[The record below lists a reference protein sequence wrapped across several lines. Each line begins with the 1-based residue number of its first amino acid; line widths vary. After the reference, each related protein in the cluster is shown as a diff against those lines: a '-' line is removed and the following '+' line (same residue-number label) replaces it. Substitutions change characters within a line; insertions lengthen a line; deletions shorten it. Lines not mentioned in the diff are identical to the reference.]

1 MSGRESPSTD
11 EAPGERQAD
20 PDHQLN
26 HMSVAECYA
35 LLRRHQVGRVALIHE
50 DFPVIFPVN
59 FVIDD
64 GTVVFRTGAGT
75 KLEAA
80 ISHARV
86 AFECDG
92 FDEDSKVGWS
102 VVLRGIAEL
111 VTNSIELARLREI
124 PLVPWVAGGK
134 PNYIRV
140 HGKQITGR
148 RIGDSALPPPWHD

>member
-1 MSGRESPSTD
+1 
-11 EAPGERQAD
+11 
-20 PDHQLN
+20 
-26 HMSVAECYA
+26 MSVAECYA

-50 DFPVIFPVN
+50 AFPVIFPVN

-64 GTVVFRTGAGT
+64 GTVVFRTGAGS

-80 ISHARV
+80 INHAPV

-92 FDEDSKVGWS
+92 FDQDRKAGWS

-111 VTNSIELARLREI
+111 VTNSTEVARLREM
-124 PLVPWVAGGK
+124 PLAPWAAGDK

-148 RIGDSALPPPWHD
+148 RVGDAELPPPWLD